1 MLLLPEVWQ
10 EKPSG
15 QPPETRV
22 VRTVTR
28 FGGMVRNAIQWL
40 VSCANPW
47 YGMARA
53 VTADIISALRWSS
66 GLAQIPNGYLTR
78 FDVAADG
85 RITIADAARISRK
98 VVGAE
103 ANP

>member
-53 VTADIISALRWSS
+53 VTLVHNCYAK
-66 GLAQIPNGYLTR
+66 
-78 FDVAADG
+78 
-85 RITIADAARISRK
+85 DAPPKAT
-98 VVGAE
+98 V
-103 ANP
+103 